1 MKVRITV
8 IFLML
13 SFILCA
19 CSDKVSDKNI
29 SHATNTA
36 EATDTEPDD
45 GVDKHDIEK
54 SDYEGRDFTFVTW
67 DDFST
72 NKYFFC
78 EESSGDILET
88 ACFDRNLAVEEYL
101 NIKLVNIGIPNPGT
115 EARWA
120 SFIQSD
126 IMSGD
131 GAYDIVLNS
140 WYLGIFEMVTGNML
154 FDWNDVPYID
164 LSKNYWNQTL
174 NETLAIQGVL
184 FVAAG
189 DYIPANSRCLVY
201 NKQLQIDYNLPNF
214 NEVVFSGNWT
224 LDKFIE
230 YSNAVTSD
238 VDGDGKFTVA
248 DYYGFSLY
256 CDYNLQEFFVAAD
269 MDTVY
274 INEDGDLT
282 ITPLNE
288 KIVNLISKLRD
299 FFAKDSVYTYHWR
312 DAAELQMDFADGHTL
327 FSDTSTDELEQLRT
341 MEVDFGV
348 LPIPKYDENQKNYV
362 SLAGSY
368 YLLVPRSVK
377 DIELVGKT
385 AELLNHYS
393 RKIYRPA
400 YFDVALTGKYIR
412 DNESE
417 AVLEIL
423 FDTARYDAGF
433 IYGAYNP
440 FSYNMMQFLYSDSKA
455 EVASYYRA
463 NIDRIQK
470 SIYDKINEAV
480 RAYKEES

>member
-1 MKVRITV
+1 
-8 IFLML
+8 
-13 SFILCA
+13 
-19 CSDKVSDKNI
+19 
-29 SHATNTA
+29 
-36 EATDTEPDD
+36 
-45 GVDKHDIEK
+45 
-54 SDYEGRDFTFVTW
+54 
-67 DDFST
+67 
-72 NKYFFC
+72 
-78 EESSGDILET
+78 
-88 ACFDRNLAVEEYL
+88 
-101 NIKLVNIGIPNPGT
+101 
-115 EARWA
+115 
-120 SFIQSD
+120 
-126 IMSGD
+126 MSGD

-154 FDWNDVPYID
+154 YDWNDIPYID

-174 NETLAIQGVL
+174 NDTLAIQGVL

-201 NKQLQIDYNLPNF
+201 NKKLQKDYNLPDF

-224 LDKFIE
+224 LDKLIE
-230 YSNAVTSD
+230 YSNAVSSD
-238 VDGDGKFTVA
+238 VDGDGRFTVA

-256 CDYNLQEFFVAAD
+256 CDYNLQEFFVASD

-274 INEDGDLT
+274 INEYGDLT

-288 KIVNLISKLRD
+288 KIVNLITKLRD

-312 DAAELQMDFADGHTL
+312 DPAELQMNFADGHSL
-327 FSDTSTDELEQLRT
+327 FSDTSTDGLAQLRT

-377 DIELVGKT
+377 DIELIGKA
-385 AELLNHYS
+385 AELLNYYS

-412 DNESE
+412 DDESE

-423 FDTARYDAGF
+423 FDTARYDTGF

-470 SIYDKINEAV
+470 ANYDKINEAV